1 VENRKPV
8 MRRCGWSQALSGL
21 LLFTGAFLVASSI
34 TSVHPC
40 MTAHVAT
47 HTEGTPT
54 AFKTADKRSLSSV
67 NIKVDPETARS
78 SEPLAAIHTLVQAR
92 PTRWNRRL
100 VGYLR

>member
-1 VENRKPV
+1 MENRKPV

-54 AFKTADKRSLSSV
+54 AFKTADKSYEVEVRATTTGDCRLLTSLSSV
-67 NIKVDPETARS
+67 NIKVD
-78 SEPLAAIHTLVQAR
+78 LADNA
-92 PTRWNRRL
+92 
-100 VGYLR
+100 